1 MAISDLLWACPEC
14 GEDRG
19 LTPDGSAYRCR
30 ACDTFYRRDEGAS
43 IRARRSDGTA
53 VVRTPAEWLDRLPD
67 PETLVQNRDSDV
79 TPVRR
84 AAVDVAR
91 VVDSDTVHGRGGGY
105 LNRIEIWGDE
115 SPAELALFPDYLELA
130 PGDGEPERWPL
141 ESVTAVQASSSD
153 LQINRTGAPLAS
165 FHFRDD
171 SSFLWE
177 ELLHAALRDF
187 YGRTGRGEVVEFQ
200 PRITTA

>member
-19 LTPDGSAYRCR
+19 LAPDGSGFRCR
-30 ACDTFYRRDEGAS
+30 ACDTFYRRDTGAS
-43 IRARRSDGTA
+43 IRARRPDGTD
-53 VVRTPAEWLDRLPD
+53 VVRTPAEWLDRLPS
-67 PETLVQNRDSDV
+67 PETLVNNRDSDDEAI
-79 TPVRR
+79 RR
-84 AAVDVAR
+84 AAVDTAR
-91 VVDSDTVHGRGGGY
+91 VVDSDTVHDREGY

-115 SPAELALFPDYLELA
+115 STAELALFADHLVLA
-130 PGDGEPERWPL
+130 PSDGEPERWPL

-153 LQINRTGAPLAS
+153 LQINRTGAPLVS

-171 SSFLWE
+171 SNFLWE

-187 YGRTGRGEVVEFQ
+187 YGRTGRGEIVEFQ